1 MNISEIM
8 KNIEL
13 KVKVGDRAA
22 MVQLIRKLGA
32 EKKGI
37 LRQMD
42 TYFDAPNGRL
52 KLREEKSRNDADLI
66 FYSRPDKKASRLS
79 EYDILKIAGA
89 EVKQTKHF
97 LEKSLSIKVIVK
109 KERTLFIHRHT
120 RIHLDR
126 VSWLGDY
133 LELETVMEKQ
143 PLAEAKKEHAAII
156 EALGLDS
163 CEKIPVSYSD
173 LLMSNRKEKK
183 RGQVPFSQKYL

>member
-1 MNISEIM
+1 MSPTKKTHFFFLGEIM

-22 MVQLIRKLGA
+22 MARLIRKLGA

-37 LRQMD
+37 LRQTD

-52 KLREEKSRNDADLI
+52 KLREEQSRNDADLI
-66 FYSRPDKKASRLS
+66 FYSRPDKKTSRLS

-89 EVKQTKHF
+89 DVKRMKRF

-109 KERTLFIHRHT
+109 KERTLFIHQNT

-126 VSWLGDY
+126 VSGLGDY
-133 LELETVMEKQ
+133 LELETVITKQ
-143 PLAEAKKEHAAII
+143 PLAEAKKEHVAIV
-156 EALGLDS
+156 EALGLYS

-173 LLMSNRKEKK
+173 LLISSREK
-183 RGQVPFSQKYL
+183 